1 MNNPTGEFADTPMTR
16 EEMHAALFAQMVM
29 QLASTALV
37 MMGRAPNPV
46 TGKTETD
53 LEAAQLFVEQLEML
67 AAKTRGNLSPE
78 EEHLLKQHLMTVRM
92 AFVETVQQPPAEPT
106 AKTPDT
112 REDTTPGSAVEGDSK
127 KKFSKRY
134 GAG

>member
-1 MNNPTGEFADTPMTR
+1 MNNPASEYADAPMTR
-16 EEMHAALFAQMVM
+16 EELHAALFAQMVM

-37 MMGRAPNPV
+37 MMGRAPNPM
-46 TGKTETD
+46 TGKTEAD

-67 AAKTRGNLSPE
+67 DAKTRGNLSPE
-78 EEHLLKQHLMTVRM
+78 EEHLLKQHLMSVRM
-92 AFVETVQQPPAEPT
+92 AFVETVQQPPAET
-106 AKTPDT
+106 AAAKPDT
-112 REDTTPGSAVEGDSK
+112 RADTTPDSAAEGDSK

>member
-1 MNNPTGEFADTPMTR
+1 MNNPTGEFADAPMTR

-37 MMGRAPNPV
+37 LMGRAPNPV
-46 TGKTETD
+46 TGQTETD

-67 AAKTRGNLSPE
+67 ATKTRGNLSPE
-78 EEHLLKQHLMTVRM
+78 EEQLLKQHLMSVRL
-92 AFVETVQQPPAEPT
+92 AFVETVQQPPTEPT
-106 AKTPDT
+106 ANTPAPHDHT
-112 REDTTPGSAVEGDSK
+112 ASSAAPGADSR

>member
-1 MNNPTGEFADTPMTR
+1 MNNPAGEYADAPMTR

-29 QLASTALV
+29 QLASTALI

-46 TGKTETD
+46 TGKTEAD

-67 AAKTRGNLSPE
+67 ATKTRGNLSPE
-78 EEHLLKQHLMTVRM
+78 EEHLLKQHLMSVRM
-92 AFVETVQQPPAEPT
+92 AFVETVQPPPAET
-106 AKTPDT
+106 AAAQPDT
-112 REDTTPGSAVEGDSK
+112 HEGTAPDPAAEADSR
-127 KKFSKRY
+127 KKFTKRY

>member
-1 MNNPTGEFADTPMTR
+1 MNNPTGEFADAPMTR

-37 MMGRAPNPV
+37 LMGRAPNPV
-46 TGKTETD
+46 TGQTETD

-67 AAKTRGNLSPE
+67 ATKTRGNLSPE
-78 EEHLLKQHLMTVRM
+78 EEQLLKQHLMSVRL
-92 AFVETVQQPPAEPT
+92 AFVETVQQPPTEPT
-106 AKTPDT
+106 ANTPAPHDHT
-112 REDTTPGSAVEGDSK
+112 ASSAAPDADSK